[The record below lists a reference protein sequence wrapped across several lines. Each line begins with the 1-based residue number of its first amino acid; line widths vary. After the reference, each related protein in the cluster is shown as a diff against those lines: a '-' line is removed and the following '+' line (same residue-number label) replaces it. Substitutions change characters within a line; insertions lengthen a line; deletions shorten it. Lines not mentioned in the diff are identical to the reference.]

1 MNPRPWRLY
10 LGLALLLAPL
20 LAVACAPAP
29 TPTPTPTT
37 AVLPAPPGRA
47 APGGPTT
54 GSLAA
59 PYSATVSSSQQTGL
73 WVSGA
78 GRVTTKPDIALLQL
92 GVEARDK
99 TVAAAQA
106 SATGAM
112 AKVMGVLKDQGV
124 AEKDLRTT
132 QFSIEPI
139 TRWNKDT
146 EQVEITGYRVSNMV
160 NARLRALDKVGAIID
175 AAASAG
181 GDLVRIQGISFTV
194 EDPAPY
200 AQEARIKAVLDAKA
214 KAQQIAAA
222 AGIALGKPIY
232 ISEGSVSL
240 PVPMPALRALAAEG
254 MAAAV
259 PISPGEQ
266 EVTVSI
272 QIVYAI
278 E

>member
-1 MNPRPWRLY
+1 MNPRPWHLY

-20 LAVACAPAP
+20 LAIACAPA
-29 TPTPTPTT
+29 PTPTPTT
-37 AVLPAPPGRA
+37 AVLPAPTRGA
-47 APGGPTT
+47 APGGSTT

-59 PYSATVSSSQQTGL
+59 PYSAPVSSSQQTGL
-73 WVSGA
+73 WVSGT
-78 GRVTTKPDIALLQL
+78 GRATAKPDIALLQL

-112 AKVMGVLKDQGV
+112 TKVMGVLKDQGV

-146 EQVEITGYRVSNMV
+146 ELVEITGYRVSNMV
-160 NARLRALDKVGAIID
+160 NARLRALDKVGTIID
-175 AAASAG
+175 AAAAAG
-181 GDLVRIQGISFTV
+181 GDLIRIQGISFTV

-200 AQEARIKAVLDAKA
+200 AQEALTKAVLDAKA

-222 AGIALGKPIY
+222 AGIALGRPIY
-232 ISEGSVSL
+232 ISEGGVSL
-240 PVPMPALRALAAEG
+240 PVPMPAMRALAAEG
-254 MAAAV
+254 AASTV

-266 EVTVSI
+266 EVTASI
-272 QIVYAI
+272 QMVYAI

>member
-20 LAVACAPAP
+20 LAVACAPAT
-29 TPTPTPTT
+29 TPTPST

-47 APGGPTT
+47 ASGVPAA

-59 PYSATVSSSQQTGL
+59 PYGSPVSSSQQTGL
-73 WVSGA
+73 WVSGT
-78 GRVTTKPDIALLQL
+78 GRATTKPDIALLQL

-139 TRWNKDT
+139 TRWNKDK
-146 EQVEITGYRVSNMV
+146 EQAEITGYRVSNMV

-175 AAASAG
+175 AAAAAG

-194 EDPAPY
+194 EDPTPY
-200 AQEARIKAVLDAKA
+200 AQEARGKAVLEAKA

-240 PVPMPALRALAAEG
+240 PVPAPAMRALTAEG

-259 PISPGEQ
+259 PISPGEL
-266 EVTVSI
+266 EVTASI
-272 QIVYAI
+272 QMVYSL